1 LLLRFSD
8 DQFTTSFI
16 TTIGCAKESS
26 ALAKRVNDVDGAVTD
41 PENRLSMREGLIL
54 RLKRW
59 KSMGSG

>member
-16 TTIGCAKESS
+16 TTIGCANESA
-26 ALAKRVNDVDGAVTD
+26 ALAERANDGDDAETD
-41 PENRLSMREGLIL
+41 PENRSSMREGLIL

-59 KSMGSG
+59 KSVGSG